1 LADESVASSSD
12 GISSSSSRRSTIARR
27 ISRRIGD
34 VTGLEMNTAESLQVT
49 PSPEQFSSIHTGAF
63 IASLGSGEQPPT
75 FLPVLQMVSC
85 CRRTVLRH
93 AHSDVHKGGRLV

>member
-1 LADESVASSSD
+1 LADESVTSSSD
-12 GISSSSSRRSTIARR
+12 GISSSSSSRSTIARR

-63 IASLGSGEQPPT
+63 IAG
-75 FLPVLQMVSC
+75 F
-85 CRRTVLRH
+85 RRTTSHVPPSTADGQLLQTDSAASRP
-93 AHSDVHKGGRLV
+93 

>member
-34 VTGLEMNTAESLQVT
+34 VTGLEMNTAESLQVIRYESLQVT

-63 IASLGSGEQPPT
+63 IAG
-75 FLPVLQMVSC
+75 F
-85 CRRTVLRH
+85 RRTTSHVSPSTADGQLLQTDSAVSRP
-93 AHSDVHKGGRLV
+93 